1 MSAKSKLNISSNNFH
16 GNSSSSLVVKDFPS
30 KLPYRIIE
38 ALSTPNLA
46 SKNLTARISRDGWAW
61 FVVGR
66 KLFIWRYLDD
76 TISNKPKTTK
86 CYELLLPAS
95 DIAHKAE
102 LVCVSNSMTH
112 YQQQQQSRF
121 PSAIAVS
128 PEGSIRYWPSIFQEN
143 DVYDAIVGADLNGQE
158 CQILIDIRPLGCIL
172 GTTTNSLAHIYVDYR
187 SRQEPNQS
195 PIICHTL
202 KIPQSLFSG
211 IGRKFSSFIYGSL
224 PTANYSAESRQILR
238 IIRNEPLDDNDDVLP
253 VFILALHNCS
263 IQKWIIEDY
272 DGENFCGRIDL
283 EKHLKEAFI
292 NKFWDRTT
300 THHNQ
305 ISIWIMDI
313 ALNRFNEIML
323 LVMCNN
329 SDVPNDNHFALFS
342 LMPDLY
348 PLDGSPLESQYSS
361 SPIKSARYLTDNRL
375 SFNELLLQSRSP
387 SAPSLS
393 QNRQFNLIS
402 MMDSQICY
410 IFNSTRIY
418 KVNLNNQDCIEE
430 IDLESMN
437 DFLLGVNRIDQ
448 NLLLLTFKNGF
459 LSVECQTADSVSSKQ
474 LSASDREFIHSNQTD
489 KLSLLKRA
497 LQFFMKDDKTR
508 AELLVHETFPF
519 IRTELAAEIKQPINT
534 TELDATVCALST
546 NICDQIPHADPRWST
561 FIDNENCFDLQQ
573 PNQKQQE
580 PPGSVIIGTQ
590 LEEKILTHNSF
601 IELQKR
607 TGIWDSLTSL
617 TTFKSILPTKLILC
631 EHSEK
636 LLVCMALWKLHP
648 HYGTILVNAIKKVLD
663 KRKGTGVLKGF
674 DSHSHLTNQDLF
686 YREVTKVD
694 ELFWQLVEIEE
705 TQFQTGHT
713 YDEQLIISITDIM
726 TSVFAEV
733 CRYRQINGVIYQSAV
748 VADCDYVPWSSE
760 QRISG
765 VRDVW
770 IKQFD
775 LLIRCFRVDARCH
788 MIGDEE
794 RWIFVGQKLAD
805 LADIILDSFVCQLG
819 YLNPTNEKF
828 ATLRRAFEMIRY
840 KCLEPLLR
848 IKQYD
853 RVAELAEKYED
864 FDILIKICEALDN
877 QEQLKHYSQ
886 RFAEKGFAEYLF
898 EWYLKEGKQ
907 GKMLSSSTT
916 ANNQK
921 LDAFLSNHDSL
932 KWLHQLHSHRYK
944 EASSTLKKLGLFEEN
959 CVARRKTMLSIGK
972 LALIASGDTN
982 YTDFDDQLCFLQYQ
996 SDLSDSLLQKN
1007 GLDRKTMSVFPPKQ
1021 LVDIL
1026 ISGVEGPNEELKNFQ
1041 KALEIAEIVERR
1053 YSIDLHRQILFKI
1066 WQKAFEKDEWSKY
1079 CTDNLE
1085 LFIKKSFFY
1094 QLAITYY
1101 GDESKKLPDIEALA
1115 ENFSLVKENQKAAYF
1130 LRAAYEMI
1138 L

>member
-1 MSAKSKLNISSNNFH
+1 MTSKSQINISNSFY
-16 GNSSSSLVVKDFPS
+16 GNSTSSLMVKEFPS

-38 ALSTPNLA
+38 AFSTSNLT
-46 SKNLTARISRDGWAW
+46 SKNLTARISHDGWAW

-76 TISNKPKTTK
+76 VVANKPKATK

-102 LVCVSNSMTH
+102 LVCVSNSMTQ
-112 YQQQQQSRF
+112 YQQQQHSRF

-128 PEGSIRYWPSIFQEN
+128 PEGSIRYWPNIFQEN
-143 DVYDAIVGADLNGQE
+143 NVYDTVVGADLNGQE
-158 CQILIDIRPLGCIL
+158 CQILLDICPLGCVL
-172 GTTTNSLAHIYVDYR
+172 GTTTNSLAHIYIDDR
-187 SRQEPNQS
+187 TRQEPNQS
-195 PIICHTL
+195 PIVCRTL
-202 KIPQSLFSG
+202 KVPQGLFSG

-238 IIRNEPLDDNDDVLP
+238 IIRNKPVDDNDDVLP

-292 NKFWDRTT
+292 TKFWDRTT

-313 ALNRFNEIML
+313 ALNRFNEIIL

-342 LMPDLY
+342 LIPDLF
-348 PLDGSPLESQYSS
+348 PLDGSSLDSQNSIS
-361 SPIKSARYLTDNRL
+361 LIKSARYLTDICL
-375 SFNELLLQSRSP
+375 SSNELFPQTRST
-387 SAPSLS
+387 SASLS
-393 QNRQFNLIS
+393 QNRPFNLIT
-402 MMDSQICY
+402 MKHSQVCY
-410 IFNSTRIY
+410 IFNSNCIY
-418 KVNLNNQDCIEE
+418 KVNLNNQDRSEK
-430 IDLESMN
+430 IDFESTN
-437 DFLLGVNRIDQ
+437 DFIFGATVIDQ

-459 LSVECQTADSVSSKQ
+459 LSVECRTTDLIASKQ
-474 LSASDREFIHSNQTD
+474 LSASDREFIQSNQTD

-497 LQFFMKDDKTR
+497 LQFFMKDDKTH
-508 AELLVHETFPF
+508 AELLVHEMFPF
-519 IRTELAAEIKQPINT
+519 IRSQPATELKQPTNT
-534 TELDATVCALST
+534 MELDATVCALST
-546 NICDQIPHADPRWST
+546 DICDQIPHADPRWST
-561 FIDNENCFDLQQ
+561 FIDAENCLDIQH
-573 PNQKQQE
+573 PNQQQHQE
-580 PPGSVIIGTQ
+580 THGSVIIGTQ
-590 LEEKILTHNSF
+590 LEEKMLTHNSF
-601 IELQKR
+601 IELLKR

-617 TTFKSILPTKLILC
+617 TNFKSIFPTKLILC

-636 LLVCMALWKLHP
+636 LLVCMALWKLHS
-648 HYGTILVNAIKKVLD
+648 HYGIILVNAIKKVLE
-663 KRKGTGVLKGF
+663 KRKNAGMMKGF
-674 DSHSHLTNQDLF
+674 ESHSHLTNQDLF

-694 ELFWQLVEIEE
+694 ELFWQLIEMEE
-705 TQFQTGHT
+705 TQSQIEHT
-713 YDEQLIISITDIM
+713 YDERLIISITDIM
-726 TSVFAEV
+726 TTVFAEV
-733 CRYRQINGVIYQSAV
+733 CRYRQINGVIYQTAV

-760 QRISG
+760 QRITG

-775 LLIRCFRVDARCH
+775 LIIRCFRVDAQCH
-788 MIGDEE
+788 MIGDEDK
-794 RWIFVGQKLAD
+794 WILVGQKLAD
-805 LADIILDSFVCQLG
+805 LADIILDSFVCQLR
-819 YLNPTNEKF
+819 YLNPANEKF
-828 ATLRRAFEMIRY
+828 ATLRRAFEMTRY

-848 IKQYD
+848 IKQHD
-853 RVAELAEKYED
+853 RAAELAEKYED
-864 FDILIKICEALDN
+864 FDILIKLCEALDN

-932 KWLHQLHSHRYK
+932 KWLHQLHSRRYK
-944 EASSTLKKLGLFEEN
+944 DASSTLKKLGLLEEN

-972 LALIASGDTN
+972 LALITSGDTN
-982 YTDFDDQLCFLQYQ
+982 YSDFDDQLRFLQYQ
-996 SDLSDSLLQKN
+996 SDLSDSLLRKN
-1007 GLDRKTMSVFPPKQ
+1007 DLDRKTMPVLSPKQ

-1026 ISGVEGPNEELKNFQ
+1026 ISGAEGPNEDLKNFQ
-1041 KALEIAEIVERR
+1041 KALEIAEIIERR

-1066 WQKAFEKDEWSKY
+1066 WQKAFEKDEWSEY